1 MIVLTKHVKKSIEIP
16 FKKRIKHGKKAKVKA
31 KASNELL
38 SKYTL
43 VAINGIKVENSLTKR
58 ITNTS
63 NLLEVETLTKREVI
77 NEKFYKG
84 SINNFNDKGKFITK
98 GLHNELIA
106 PLRMN
111 KPKEN
116 YNKSLCLP
124 KNSKVNL
131 ILWNACY
138 LAKLN
143 FQKIESIIK
152 QNETLKKQNK
162 PLLKNTNTLNV
173 RVSYKE
179 VGQNIEYKNDLN
191 ELAKGRFIANI
202 GEIEIEKFV
211 YAKVCPLI
219 KESEVNGKVI
229 YRKHTYEKS
238 VIIGCHF
245 SKETI
250 QKYKHLEKLNIVN
263 ESESTFNELF
273 KIDIINI

>member
-1 MIVLTKHVKKSIEIP
+1 MVQLTKIVKKSIEIP
-16 FKKRIKHGKKAKVKA
+16 LKNRIKHSKKAKVKA

-43 VAINGIKVENSLTKR
+43 IAINGINVENSLTKR
-58 ITNTS
+58 IVNTS
-63 NLLEVETLTKREVI
+63 NLKEVETITKREVI

-84 SINNFNDKGKFITK
+84 SINNFNDKGKFISK
-98 GLHNELIA
+98 GLKGITYEA
-106 PLRMN
+106 QRMN

-116 YNKSLCLP
+116 YNRVISLP
-124 KNSKVNL
+124 KNSKINL

-143 FQKIESIIK
+143 FQHIESIIK

-179 VGQNIEYKNDLN
+179 VGQNIEYKNDMN
-191 ELAKGRFIANI
+191 EIAKDRFIANI
-202 GEIEIEKFV
+202 GQIEIEKFV

-219 KESEVNGKVI
+219 KESVINGKV
-229 YRKHTYEKS
+229 TYLKNTKEKDI
-238 VIIGCHF
+238 IIGCHF
-245 SKETI
+245 SKETL
-250 QKYKHLEKLNIVN
+250 QRYKYIETLYNANNNEKV
-263 ESESTFNELF
+263 FNDLF
-273 KIDIINI
+273 KIDIIQI